1 LVLLI
6 LSLTSELD
14 GFLSTFNTRTF
25 LITTLDGGNGSGA
38 TDWFKEDEGKL
49 KSPRRK

>member
-14 GFLSTFNTRTF
+14 GFLSTFNLRTF
-25 LITTLDGGNGSGA
+25 LITTLDGGKEA
-38 TDWFKEDEGKL
+38 AVKTWFKEDEGKL
-49 KSPRRK
+49 RSPRRK